1 MTRNINEMDEEEQW
15 EDVKG
20 RKRGQKNQ
28 NGDGLSNDFEKEPDF
43 SDPEDYEEDI
53 SDEGMGGDILRKEPK
68 EADGCESVIVVDNI
82 PVVGES
88 RIEKLKSVLTKI
100 FSKFGP
106 IQSEHFPQ
114 QNGQTKGYIFI
125 EYTRPE
131 DALEAVKKADGYKLD
146 KAHTFKVNLF
156 NDIEKFDNIEVTQK
170 SAEKQEFKDMGNLHY
185 YLEEED
191 CNDQF
196 SIIYEGG
203 DKTAI
208 FLNTHTEPALL
219 EERKRWTE
227 TYTRWSP
234 QGTYLATFHQKGI
247 ALWGGENFKQIQ
259 RFAHQGV
266 HLIDFSPCERY
277 LVTFSPMQA
286 GRTTEEPQ
294 AIVIWDIFT
303 GARKRAF
310 HADMSGEED
319 RQWPIFKW
327 SNSGKFFARKS
338 SGVLSVYETPSFGLL
353 DKKSLKIEDIKEF
366 SWSPAENKLA
376 FWVPERNEIPA
387 RVTILAIP
395 SRQELRVKNLFN
407 VSDIRLHWHKHGKFL
422 CVKVDRYNKTKKA
435 NISNFEIFHIKEK
448 QVPVDIVELK
458 EQVTAFAWEPTGSKF
473 CCLHGETPRISASF
487 YAVKS
492 GKVELLETM
501 ERKTASHIFWSP
513 AGQFVLLAGL
523 RSSSQLEFI
532 DTADMTVMNTGEHL
546 MVSDVEWDPTGRFLI
561 SVVSWW
567 AHKIDNAYW
576 VWSFQG
582 RLLRKQSM
590 DRICQLLWRPR
601 PPPLLT
607 EEQIKKVKKDYKM
620 YAKMF
625 EAKDRVLQSRVSK
638 DILDKRR
645 ALMDEFMS
653 YRQENINIYQDQTPY
668 RRELRN
674 GVNTDEVD
682 SHAEDWDEV
691 QVELLVDEVETIIE

>member
-1 MTRNINEMDEEEQW
+1 MDDDEQW
-15 EDVKG
+15 EDVKA
-20 RKRGQKNQ
+20 RKRTQRAQ
-28 NGDGLSNDFEKEPDF
+28 NEDGLANGFDKEPDF
-43 SDPEDYEEDI
+43 SDPEDYEDDI
-53 SDEGMGGDILRKEPK
+53 TDEELLGDILKKEPK
-68 EADGCESVIVVDNI
+68 EADGCESVIVVDNV
-82 PVVGES
+82 PVVGEE
-88 RIEKLKSVLTKI
+88 RLEKLKAVLKKI
-100 FSKFGP
+100 FSKFGTISSDYYP
-106 IQSEHFPQ
+106 KEG
-114 QNGQTKGYIFI
+114 NKTKGYIFI
-125 EYTRPE
+125 EYARPE
-131 DALEAVKKADGYKLD
+131 FATEAVKKADGYKLD
-146 KAHTFKVNLF
+146 KSHTFRVNLF
-156 NDIEKFDNIEVTQK
+156 NDIEKFENMHVSKESMEVR
-170 SAEKQEFKDMGNLHY
+170 AYKDPGNLHY

-191 CNDQF
+191 NNDQF

-208 FLNTHTEPALL
+208 YLNTHTDPSLL

-247 ALWGGENFKQIQ
+247 ALWGTDQFKQIQ

-286 GRTTEEPQ
+286 GRTSDEPQ
-294 AIVIWDIFT
+294 AIVIWDVFT
-303 GARKRAF
+303 GAKKRAF

-327 SNSGKFFARKS
+327 SHDGKFFARKS
-338 SGVLSVYETPSFGLL
+338 SGVLSIYETPSFGLL
-353 DKKSLKIEDIKEF
+353 DKKSLKIDAIKEF

-376 FWVPERNEIPA
+376 FWVPEQNEIPA

-407 VSDIRLHWHKHGKFL
+407 VSDIRLHWQKQGHFL
-422 CVKVDRYNKTKKA
+422 SVKVDRYNKTKKA

-448 QVPVDIVELK
+448 QIPVDIVELK
-458 EQVTAFAWEPTGSKF
+458 EQVTAFAWEPTGAKF
-473 CCLHGETPRISASF
+473 CCLHGESPRISASF
-487 YAVKS
+487 YAVK
-492 GKVELLETM
+492 GGRVEHLETM

-532 DTADMTVMNTGEHL
+532 DTSDMTVMNSGEHL

-582 RLLRKQSM
+582 RLLRKHPT

-601 PPPLLT
+601 PPSLLGDD
-607 EEQIKKVKKDYKM
+607 QIKKIKKNYKM

-645 ALMDEFMS
+645 KLMDDFMA
-653 YRQENINIYQDQTPY
+653 YRQKNIDLYQEQTPY

-682 SHAEDWDEV
+682 SHTEDWDEV
-691 QVELLVDEVETIIE
+691 KVELLVDAVETIIE